1 MKNSSKPICGAKN
14 RQGLP
19 CEKPPLK
26 GKTRC
31 KLHGGKTPVKQNAG
45 SSNGNHKHS
54 LYANALTETEAAA
67 WDTVPVGNVDDDIRM
82 CRIWLARAMELDSAI
97 NRDPHSMNNKA
108 GLVLSEVRQSS
119 CGDNK
124 STDVITRRPDTI
136 ARINMLLGRIAQ
148 LEKTRAELLTAA
160 RESGEGIDDKARDL
174 VETLREMKALEL
186 EQPERDRDDE

>member
-1 MKNSSKPICGAKN
+1 MKNSSKPICGAMN
-14 RQGLP
+14 RQGKP

-31 KLHGGKTPVKQNAG
+31 KLHGGKTPAKQNAG
-45 SSNGNHKHS
+45 TSNGNHRHG

-67 WDTVPVGNVDDDIRM
+67 WDAVPIGNVDDDIRM

-108 GLVLSEVRQSS
+108 GLVLSEIRQTTD
-119 CGDNK
+119 GENK
-124 STDVITRRPDTI
+124 STDVITKRPDTI

-148 LEKTRAELLTAA
+148 LEKTRSELLAAA

-174 VETLREMKALEL
+174 VETLRAMKGTEL
-186 EQPERDRDDE
+186 EQPDRDSDE